1 MEGLNIPKRM
11 AELLEPID
19 QQIMMCDDRRDLL
32 MLNVAMLQRSINV
45 LDLLIGVEGRK
56 LMLRDKV

>member
-1 MEGLNIPKRM
+1 
-11 AELLEPID
+11 
-19 QQIMMCDDRRDLL
+19 MCDDRRDLL
-32 MLNVAMLQRSINV
+32 MLNVAMLQRAINI